1 VASFFFA
8 GDRLQANIWFWVGF
22 NAFILLLLALDL
34 GVFHRKAHEIKF
46 KEATWWSIF
55 WVTLSLLFNLG
66 IYLYAGAEPA
76 LQFLTGYLIEKAL
89 SADNIFVMVVIFGYF
104 GVPAMYQ
111 HRVLFWGILGAL
123 VMRGAFILLG
133 TVLINKFHWIIFVFG
148 GLLVY
153 TGAKLAFREE
163 EPVDFEDNAILK
175 MARRFI
181 RVTPQYHGKHFFAVE
196 NGRLVA
202 TPLFVVLLM
211 IEITDLIFAV
221 DSIPAIFAVT
231 TDPFIVYTSNILA
244 ILGLRSLYFLLANVV
259 DKFRYLKYGL
269 AFILVFVGAKML
281 ISDVYK
287 VPVVISLSVIAA
299 TLLVTIVLSLVVER
313 REERAGA
320 LRENEHKAV

>member
-1 VASFFFA
+1 M
-8 GDRLQANIWFWVGF
+8 QANIWFWVGF

-46 KEATWWSIF
+46 KEAVWWSIF
-55 WVTLSLLFNLG
+55 WVSLSLLFNLG
-66 IYLYAGAEPA
+66 IFLYAGQEPA

-89 SADNIFVMVVIFGYF
+89 SVDNIFVMVVIFGYF

-123 VMRGAFILLG
+123 VMRGTFILVG
-133 TVLINKFHWIIFVFG
+133 TVLIHKFHWIIFVFG
-148 GLLVY
+148 VLLVY
-153 TGAKLAFREE
+153 TGAKLAFRDED
-163 EPVDFEDNAILK
+163 PVDFEDNAILRL
-175 MARRFI
+175 ARRFI
-181 RVTPQYHGKHFFAVE
+181 RVTPAYHGKHFFTIE
-196 NGRLVA
+196 NGRRVA

-211 IEITDLIFAV
+211 IEFTDLIFAV

-231 TDPFIVYTSNILA
+231 TDPFIVYTSNVLA

-269 AFILVFVGAKML
+269 AFILVFVGVKML

-287 VPVVISLSVIAA
+287 VPVAASLGVIAA
-299 TLLVTIVLSLVVER
+299 TLIVTIVLSLMAER
-313 REERAGA
+313 RLGPIDGSG
-320 LRENEHKAV
+320 ENDPKTV